1 MINFYERVLR
11 PLLFSLDAEAA
22 HHFAIA
28 SLRRASHFD
37 LALRALK
44 RFRPP
49 PKPKTLFG
57 LTFPNP
63 IGLAAGLDKNGVA
76 LPAWAALGFGFIEI
90 GTVTAMAQPGNP
102 KPRIFRLPEQK
113 GLINRLGFNNDG
125 ADAIAAR
132 LRGLRES
139 GRWPAVPIG
148 INIGKSRTTPL
159 ERATDDYLYSFRLL
173 RDFADYI
180 TLNVSSP
187 NTPGLRELQEPA
199 ALSRLLHAIHSEPGP
214 VAKPIVVKISPDL
227 SPVEL
232 DSVLAACEE
241 NGVAGIIATNTTLD
255 HSSVQPELDKQGG
268 LSGAPLRQKST
279 ALVRR
284 ITANSKIPLIA
295 SGGNA
300 MQNPPAKNSMQA
312 LTFFSFIPD
321 SFIAVRHFF
330 AKSWRDVGMM
340 LSRAVLI
347 DVRLDTASWLQRLAL
362 FAGEQMK
369 VSRKILKFT
378 KPLTYRRGLRRAQR
392 SIFRVP
398 LRPMLAKIDEARAR
412 EISSVMRI
420 RLLGTPNTQTS
431 SRGCD

>member
-1 MINFYERVLR
+1 MINFYEQVLR

-22 HHFAIA
+22 HDFAIA

-37 LALRALK
+37 LALQALK
-44 RFRPP
+44 RFTPP

-76 LPAWAALGFGFIEI
+76 LPAWSALGFGFIEI

-102 KPRIFRLPEQK
+102 KPRIFRLPAQK
-113 GLINRLGFNNDG
+113 ALINCLGFNNDG

-139 GRWPAVPIG
+139 GGWPAVPVG

-159 ERATDDYLYSFRLL
+159 ESATDDYLYSFRLL

-199 ALSRLLHAIHSEPGP
+199 ALSRLLHAIHSESGP
-214 VAKPIVVKISPDL
+214 IAKPIVVKISPDL

-232 DSVLAACEE
+232 DSLIAACEE

-295 SGGNA
+295 SGGICDA
-300 MQNPPAKNSMQA
+300 ES
-312 LTFFSFIPD
+312 
-321 SFIAVRHFF
+321 
-330 AKSWRDVGMM
+330 
-340 LSRAVLI
+340 
-347 DVRLDTASWLQRLAL
+347 
-362 FAGEQMK
+362 
-369 VSRKILKFT
+369 
-378 KPLTYRRGLRRAQR
+378 
-392 SIFRVP
+392 
-398 LRPMLAKIDEARAR
+398 AR
-412 EISSVMRI
+412 EKFNAGAH
-420 RLLGTPNTQTS
+420 LLQLYTGFVY
-431 SRGCD
+431 RGPSLLREIMEAI